1 MTRTR
6 NARIAGITFLLY
18 IMSGL
23 LRAPDVRAG
32 VLLTLVQNFSALVLA
47 VTLYAITRDVDP
59 EIALFGFACRVVE
72 GVLGA
77 MFIPMRLGLEGV
89 DLGSA
94 RTSLE
99 TLLLGARSWNQILTA
114 TFFAVGS
121 TALSWLL
128 LRGRLVPRALGWIGV
143 VASVLLVVGLPLQ
156 LAGVLTRPVTL
167 LMWIP
172 MALFEIPLALWLIV
186 RGPAAPAENR
196 GS

>member
-18 IMSGL
+18 IVSGL

-59 EIALFGFACRVVE
+59 DIALFGFACRLVE

-77 MFIPMRLGLEGV
+77 MFIPMRLALEGL
-89 DLGSA
+89 DLGSG
-94 RTSLE
+94 RGFE

-128 LRGRLVPRALGWIGV
+128 LRGRLVPRALAWIGV

-156 LAGVLTRPVTL
+156 LAGVLTRPVTQ

-172 MALFEIPLALWLIV
+172 MALFEIPLALWLLV
-186 RGPAAPAENR
+186 RGAAEPAENR
-196 GS
+196 RS